1 MIEVDRDT
9 IEGFA
14 SFFRGRTDSHGRVE
28 VCVYEPVTLEHYET
42 HLKGE
47 ANLGIY
53 FVLDDSTCYFAA
65 IDLDEKDFNKAKAIR
80 DELVQKFIPAYIAA
94 SKSKGYH
101 IYCFAL
107 EKFKAV
113 EIRRVLKHVLDKLN
127 IKAEVFPKQDYHQS
141 DDPDGKKHPGS
152 YINLPSFG
160 YTRPFLAGDM
170 KKVPLEVALDRIKF
184 VPQESIARVLQTLTK
199 EKPLELKK
207 VVGRRKE
214 HPPCLESISQG
225 VDEKQRDAA
234 ALALARHYLIQAYEP
249 GEVLWLLQEW
259 DSKNKPP
266 SYSEPFLENTVR
278 SAEKYRGFFCSLIED
293 KPTVST
299 FCVGDEKCDWP
310 KPKKLEEEL
319 LSQER
324 PERSKEFNEL
334 AIEQLLKTCPFIQHC
349 RDDAPTLSE
358 PDWFSE
364 CDILSFFGEPGREKA
379 HELSQPYPKYTR
391 EETDQK
397 LEYAKEAKNKA
408 IGPHTCAHIE
418 KNLGFPCPG
427 DCLAKKWGLK
437 SPVVLANR
445 LARTAGLPLIFVTD
459 RFLKEKTAD
468 TIAAV
473 EQANMPPQIFERSG
487 HLVRI
492 GHDELG
498 VPYIEAVTESACR
511 GFIER
516 AAAYVRVNNE
526 GKMIPLP
533 APPLDIVRDF
543 MSLPHRNLPALLG
556 ITEVPI
562 LRGDGSILTEPGY
575 DKATRLYYQPAPG
588 LTIPMVS
595 DSPTLVELQGAVA
608 LIQEP
613 ILDFPFDS
621 EASRT
626 NALALMITPVCRP
639 MIPGPVPL
647 CLLDKPQAGTGA
659 GLLSDVIAIIATG
672 RQAAMMAPPKND
684 EECEKRLTS
693 ILRHGRAIITIDNMD
708 GYLYF
713 PSLSM
718 ILTAATVQTR
728 ILGQSEELLLPNR
741 ATYIVTGN
749 NVRLAGDL
757 PRRCYLSRM
766 DARVARPWMR
776 DPKNFKY
783 EHLMAWVK
791 EGRGELLAAILIM
804 ARAWI
809 AAGKLIPDGLPTLG
823 GFEDWT
829 NIVGGILAHAGFGGF
844 LENLAF
850 MYSQSDVETAQ
861 WEAFLGTW
869 HDIIGEEPVTSAELI
884 TYIKENPDLRS
895 TLPDII
901 GDTEAKNYSVKVGQ
915 NLGRRNG
922 VQYPSGLELKKAG
935 ASHRAIT
942 WKVAKFTDSTSPLF
956 SYKSEVG
963 EVINTQAHK
972 AFENNDKKEDEGDR
986 DTYKSGVIPTSPT
999 SSLATKQGEVDP
1011 WFGMPDYPKAP
1022 CPTCSGT
1029 DFWPD
1034 FVNKRFICGRCH
1046 PQPPGI
1052 DMEV

>member
-1 MIEVDRDT
+1 M
-9 IEGFA
+9 A
-14 SFFRGRTDSHGRVE
+14 
-28 VCVYEPVTLEHYET
+28 LNN
-42 HLKGE
+42 HLD
-47 ANLGIY
+47 NDNSL
-53 FVLDDSTCYFAA
+53 
-65 IDLDEKDFNKAKAIR
+65 
-80 DELVQKFIPAYIAA
+80 
-94 SKSKGYH
+94 H
-101 IYCFAL
+101 AL
-107 EKFKAV
+107 ESSLASEGYPGKANIFLDTLFGEFTNCFV
-113 EIRRVLKHVLDKLN
+113 EIRLLHEGEKPIQFFYPSISAVQWGLIKEKNSEGYNCYFGVCLRKTQKGDKLSVASISALWADVDAKNFSRGKSEALAQLQKLPPYLFPSVIVDTGHGYHPYWLLREAELIESPQDILRLEAYMKGLAFTLHGDSTSDLSRVLRL
-127 IKAEVFPKQDYHQS
+127 
-141 DDPDGKKHPGS
+141 PGLV
-152 YINLPSFG
+152 NQKD
-160 YTRPFLAGDM
+160 A
-170 KKVPLEVALDRIKF
+170 KN
-184 VPQESIARVLQTLTK
+184 
-199 EKPLELKK
+199 
-207 VVGRRKE
+207 
-214 HPPCLESISQG
+214 PCLCHIVHWEPERRFTPM
-225 VDEKQRDAA
+225 DFDD
-234 ALALARHYLIQAYEP
+234 YQAEIR
-249 GEVLWLLQEW
+249 E
-259 DSKNKPP
+259 
-266 SYSEPFLENTVR
+266 SEPKRAGEAKKWPQR
-278 SAEKYRGFFCSLIED
+278 SD
-293 KPTVST
+293 
-299 FCVGDEKCDWP
+299 
-310 KPKKLEEEL
+310 
-319 LSQER
+319 
-324 PERSKEFNEL
+324 EFNTL
-334 AIEQLLKTCPFIQHC
+334 AIEKLMGSCGFMQHC
-349 RDDAPTLSE
+349 RDDADALSE
-358 PDWFSE
+358 PHWWSMVH
-364 CDILSFFGEPGREKA
+364 ILAVLGNPGRERI
-379 HELSQPYPKYTR
+379 HELSAPYYRYTE
-391 EETDQK
+391 EETEQK
-397 LEYAKEAKNKA
+397 IKEALKA
-408 IGPHTCAHIE
+408 ADKEIGPHTCAFIGE
-418 KNLGFPCPG
+418 DLGFACPE
-427 DCLAKKWGLK
+427 DCLAKKWNLK
-437 SPVVLANR
+437 SPTVLATR
-445 LARTAGLPLIFVTD
+445 LARFGNLPRIVVTN

-473 EQANMPPQIFERSG
+473 EQANQPPQIFGRSG

-492 GHDELG
+492 GRDELG

-516 AAAYVRVNNE
+516 AAAYVKVNNE
-526 GKMIPLP
+526 GKTIPLP

-588 LTIPMVS
+588 LTIPTVS
-595 DSPTLVELQGAVA
+595 DNPTLVELQKAVA

-639 MIPGPVPL
+639 MITGPVPL

-672 RQAAMMAPPKND
+672 RPAAMMAPPKND

-718 ILTAATVQTR
+718 ILTATTVQTR

-783 EHLMAWVK
+783 EHLIAWVK
-791 EGRGELLAAILIM
+791 ENRGELLAAILTM

-809 AAGKLIPDGLPTLG
+809 TAGKPITTGLPALG
-823 GFEDWT
+823 GFEDWV
-829 NIVGGILAHAGFGGF
+829 NIVGSILTHAGLGGF
-844 LENLAF
+844 LENLDF

-861 WEAFLGTW
+861 WEAFFGTW

-884 TYIKENPDLRS
+884 THIKENPDLRS

-915 NLGRRNG
+915 NLGKRNG
-922 VQYPSGLELKKAG
+922 VQYPTGLELKKAG
-935 ASHRAIT
+935 TSHRAIT
-942 WKVAKFTDSTSPLF
+942 WKVVKFTDSTSPLF
-956 SYKSEVG
+956 SYKSEVS

-972 AFENNDKKEDEGDR
+972 AFENSDKKEDKEDR
-986 DTYKSGVIPTSPT
+986 NTYKSGVIPTSPT
-999 SSLATKQGEVDP
+999 SHLATKQGEVDP
-1011 WFGMPDYPKAP
+1011 WSGMPDFPHER
-1022 CPTCSGT
+1022 CPTCGGT

-1034 FVNKRFICGRCH
+1034 FENKRFVCGRCH
-1046 PQPPGI
+1046 PQPKY
-1052 DMEV
+1052 